1 MEYKDLG
8 VKGKLRALLFPDS
21 KKRVILRLFSSWL
34 ASKGINHL
42 LKSPKSLKGKI
53 VVITGA
59 ASGIGKK
66 LAEKLAI
73 NGAKVVI
80 ADINLPNAE
89 KVASEIRKKK
99 IQGINLEA
107 LAIHCDL
114 SDPTPIKN
122 LSKLVKSHFGR
133 VSILINNA
141 GIVIGKS
148 LPDLSPQEIDL
159 TFKVNIISHFLTI
172 KEFLPDMLNSNE
184 GHIVTIASFGG
195 HVGTDKLVDYSASK
209 FACVG
214 LDEALRSELRIM
226 GSNVKTTCINP
237 YFINTGMF
245 EGINTPIP
253 VLDPDYVANEIFQ
266 AIIWEK
272 KVVFLPKG
280 LEYLLRA
287 ARLLPVSYYD
297 FLVNTLKFNRSMDS
311 FIGRSKI

>member
-1 MEYKDLG
+1 MEHKDLG
-8 VKGKLRALLFPDS
+8 VKGKLRAMLFSDT
-21 KKRVILRLFSSWL
+21 KKRVVLKLFSSWL
-34 ASKGINHL
+34 ANKGISHL

-66 LAEKLAI
+66 LAEKLAL

-80 ADINLPNAE
+80 ADVDLVNAE
-89 KVASEIRKKK
+89 KVASEIREKR
-99 IQGINLEA
+99 IQGVNAEA
-107 LAIHCDL
+107 LAVHCDL
-114 SDPTPIKN
+114 TDAISIQN
-122 LSKLVKSHFGR
+122 LSKIVKSHFGR

-148 LPDLSPQEIDL
+148 LPSLSIQEIEL

-245 EGINTPIP
+245 EGVNTPIA
-253 VLDPDYVANEIFQ
+253 VLDQDYVVNEIFQ

-287 ARLLPVSYYD
+287 ARLLPVDYYD
-297 FLVNTLKFNRSMDS
+297 FLVNALKFNRSMDS